1 MKMDE
6 QNKELPEP
14 ETQDD
19 LDDFDYAALEES
31 LKYIDNED
39 SE

>member
-1 MKMDE
+1 MEE

-19 LDDFDYAALEES
+19 FDYAGLEES
-31 LKYIDNED
+31 FKYVDKED

>member
-1 MKMDE
+1 MEE

-19 LDDFDYAALEES
+19 LDDFDYADLEES
-31 LKYIDNED
+31 FKYVDKED

>member
-1 MKMDE
+1 MDE

-14 ETQDD
+14 ETQDY

-31 LKYIDNED
+31 FKNIDSED